1 MIRRLIII
9 VLIFIAIDF
18 LFIFYHLIF
27 PFAFNRS
34 EIKEWDWIDRFG
46 RFAVLQ
52 LTYYV
57 SRPFLL
63 FGLTYFLC
71 TPENLF
77 KDYKKI
83 IIAIIAA
90 GYLGKLVGSAL
101 GLILTSFDS
110 WVQTIGR
117 EEYLEF
123 VREELGSRLKVFL
136 SPSLATLFMTF
147 TALSLSYIRRG
158 SRPSRQ
164 DIGKVEVSTRRCIN
178 V

>member
-1 MIRRLIII
+1 M
-9 VLIFIAIDF
+9 DF
-18 LFIFYHLIF
+18 LFVFYSLIF
-27 PFAFNRS
+27 PFASNRS

-46 RFAVLQ
+46 KFVVLK
-52 LTYYV
+52 LIYYF

-83 IIAIIAA
+83 IIAIIGA
-90 GYLGKLVGSAL
+90 GYLGKIAGSAL
-101 GLILTSFDS
+101 GLIMTSFDS

-117 EEYLEF
+117 EEFLEF
-123 VREELGSRLKVFL
+123 VREELSSRLKVFL

-158 SRPSRQ
+158 GRPSRQ
-164 DIGKVEVSTRRCIN
+164 DIGNVEVSTRD